1 MLHGLAHLVVGQHAV
16 AVHAGEMLSDGYC
29 RGVVMMTRD
38 VAREL
43 AAAELAGVL
52 PRRWRHVQGV
62 AGQAERAS
70 VAPGVIGDLLV
81 AAAWLHDIG
90 YAPGLADTG
99 FHPIDGAR
107 FLRRLGVDDRIVC
120 LVANHSCAVHEARVR
135 GLEDVLLIE
144 FKREDSPTY
153 DALVFCDLSTGP
165 DGQSLTY
172 LERMRE
178 IEDRYGPEHEVTRA
192 LKLGE
197 ADLSA
202 CCERT
207 LARLES
213 VQLT

>member
-1 MLHGLAHLVVGQHAV
+1 MRCWRD
-16 AVHAGEMLSDGYC
+16 AGEVLADGYC
-29 RGVVMMTRD
+29 RGVVMMTQD
-38 VAREL
+38 AAREL

-62 AGQAERAS
+62 AAQAERVSAL
-70 VAPGVIGDLLV
+70 PGVIGELLV

-107 FLRRLGVDDRIVC
+107 FLRRLGVDDRLVC
-120 LVANHSCAVHEARVR
+120 LVANHSCAIHEARVR
-135 GLEDVLLIE
+135 GLEHVLLTE
-144 FKREDSPTY
+144 FNREDSSTY

-178 IEDRYGPEHEVTRA
+178 IEERYGPEHEVTRA

-207 LARLES
+207 LARLNS